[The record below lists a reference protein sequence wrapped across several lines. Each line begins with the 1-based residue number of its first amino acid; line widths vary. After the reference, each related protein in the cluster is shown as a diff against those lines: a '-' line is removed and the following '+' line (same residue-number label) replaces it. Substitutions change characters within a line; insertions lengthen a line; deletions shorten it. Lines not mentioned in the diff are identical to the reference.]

1 MQNHGRIGK
10 LRQYLLLVRLPNV
23 FTTPSNI
30 LVGYLATTPPAEA
43 NGFHLAA
50 LMVSSGLLYIAGVV
64 LNDYFDVE
72 VDRRERPSRPLPSG
86 SISKERAMS
95 IALIALAAAN
105 AIALAVSP
113 ASLAVSAALTAAII
127 AYDYRLKR
135 SPAGPFAM
143 GSTRFLNVILGASPA
158 LSAAVA
164 SGGRA
169 VPVPGIWAAAI
180 FAATS
185 LFVYIIAIMILSKK
199 EVGNEKPN
207 TSAAFSIIFAMI
219 ASIALAD
226 IFLLQL
232 QWVFLINLMIFA
244 AVIVATYKRL
254 IITES
259 WPDSNPVQQAI
270 KNMVISIIILDSVFV
285 SGMAGFP
292 YGMATLVLI
301 APAILLAKKL
311 YVT

>member
-50 LMVSSGLLYIAGVV
+50 LMVSSGLLYIAGIV

-72 VDRRERPSRPLPSG
+72 VDRRERPSRPLASG

-105 AIALAVSP
+105 AITLAVSP

-219 ASIALAD
+219 ASIALAG

-254 IITES
+254 ITES
-259 WPDSNPVQQAI
+259 SPDSNPVQQAI